1 MNRVPSS
8 IRCLFAIVDRG
19 KGEAVAA
26 ELRRRHILLQFV
38 LLGHGTASAEIM
50 DLLGLDEP
58 EKDLV
63 MALLPGDAGGVLAAL
78 TDRLEL
84 YRPGRGIA
92 FTIDLCSISALAHQ
106 RMAAAPAAD
115 TPAQKEDVPMRSQH
129 ELIVVIAE
137 HGFAAD
143 VMEAARAAG
152 ARGGTVVRGRSLA
165 TEEAQKFLKI
175 TIQPEKDVVLI
186 LVPAAGR
193 QPVMK
198 AICTE
203 GAGVGHVLAFSL
215 PVSDVTGLSLAPF
228 GGAEK
233 GESADE
239 DL

>member
-1 MNRVPSS
+1 MSHKS
-8 IRCLFAIVDRG
+8 IKLAAAIVNRG
-19 KGEAVAA
+19 AGNRAA
-26 ELRRRHILLQFV
+26 AIFHTYNHEILLAV
-38 LLGHGTASAEIM
+38 RGHGTASSAVM
-50 DLLGLDEP
+50 DCLGLDEP
-58 EKDLV
+58 EKDVVL
-63 MALLPGDAGGVLAAL
+63 ALLPGDAGGALAAL
-78 TDRLEL
+78 TERLEL

-106 RMAAAPAAD
+106 RIAAAAAAE
-115 TPAQKEDVPMRSQH
+115 TPSQKEDRPMRSQH

-143 VMEAARAAG
+143 VMDAARGAG

-165 TEEAQKFLKI
+165 AEEAQKFLHI

-198 AICTE
+198 AICAE
-203 GAGVGHVLAFSL
+203 GAGIGHALAFSL

-228 GGAEK
+228 GAAEQK
-233 GESADE
+233 EGEDE
-239 DL
+239 KQ

>member
-1 MNRVPSS
+1 MNQVPSS
-8 IRCLFAIVDRG
+8 VHCLVAIVDRG
-19 KGEAVAA
+19 KSEAVAE
-26 ELRRRHILLQFV
+26 ELRRRHILTQLV
-38 LLGHGTASAEIM
+38 LLGHGTASAEVM

-58 EKDLV
+58 EKDVVL
-63 MALLPGDAGGVLAAL
+63 ALLPGDAGEVLAAL

-106 RMAAAPAAD
+106 RIAAAAAD
-115 TPAQKEDVPMRSQH
+115 QTPSQEEDRPMRSQH
-129 ELIVVIAE
+129 ELIVVITE

-143 VMEAARAAG
+143 VMDTARGAG

-165 TEEAQKFLKI
+165 AEEAQKFLHI

-198 AICTE
+198 AICAE
-203 GAGVGHVLAFSL
+203 GAGIGHALAFSL

-228 GGAEK
+228 GAAEQK
-233 GESADE
+233 EE
-239 DL
+239 EHEEQ

>member
-1 MNRVPSS
+1 MNQAPSS
-8 IRCLFAIVDRG
+8 ICCLFAVVDRG
-19 KGEAVAA
+19 KGEAVSA
-26 ELRRRHILLQFV
+26 ELRRRRILTQLV
-38 LLGHGTASAEIM
+38 LLGHGTASAE
-50 DLLGLDEP
+50 
-58 EKDLV
+58 
-63 MALLPGDAGGVLAAL
+63 VLAAL

-106 RMAAAPAAD
+106 RIAAAAAAE
-115 TPAQKEDVPMRSQH
+115 TPSQKEERPMRSQH

-137 HGFAAD
+137 HGFAVD
-143 VMEAARAAG
+143 VMDAARAAG

-165 TEEAQKFLKI
+165 AEEAQKFLHI

-198 AICTE
+198 AICAE
-203 GAGVGHVLAFSL
+203 GAGIGHALAFSL

-228 GGAEK
+228 GAAEQK
-233 GESADE
+233 EE
-239 DL
+239 EHEEQ

>member
-1 MNRVPSS
+1 MNQAPSS
-8 IRCLFAIVDRG
+8 ICCLFAVVDRG
-19 KGEAVAA
+19 KGEAVSA
-26 ELRRRHILLQFV
+26 ELRRRRILTQLV
-38 LLGHGTASAEIM
+38 LLGHGTASAEVM

-58 EKDLV
+58 EKDVVL
-63 MALLPGDAGGVLAAL
+63 ALLPGDSGRVLSAL
-78 TDRLEL
+78 TERLEL

-106 RMAAAPAAD
+106 RIAAAAAE
-115 TPAQKEDVPMRSQH
+115 TTAQKEEQTMRSQH
-129 ELIVVIAE
+129 ELIVVITE

-143 VMEAARAAG
+143 VMDTARGAG

-165 TEEAQKFLKI
+165 AEEAQKFLHI

-198 AICTE
+198 AICAQ
-203 GAGVGHVLAFSL
+203 GAGHPLAFSL

-228 GGAEK
+228 GAEQK
-233 GESADE
+233 EDE
-239 DL
+239 DENQ

>member
-1 MNRVPSS
+1 MNQVPSS
-8 IRCLFAIVDRG
+8 VHCLVAIVDRG
-19 KGEAVAA
+19 KSEAVAE
-26 ELRRRHILLQFV
+26 ELRRRHILTQLV
-38 LLGHGTASAEIM
+38 LLGHGTASAEVM

-58 EKDLV
+58 EKDVVL
-63 MALLPGDAGGVLAAL
+63 ALLPGDSGRVLSAL
-78 TDRLEL
+78 TERLEL

-106 RMAAAPAAD
+106 RIAAAAAE
-115 TPAQKEDVPMRSQH
+115 TTAQKEEQTMRSQH
-129 ELIVVIAE
+129 ELIVVITE

-143 VMEAARAAG
+143 VMDTARGAG

-165 TEEAQKFLKI
+165 AEEAQKFLHI

-198 AICTE
+198 AICAQ
-203 GAGVGHVLAFSL
+203 GAGHPLAFSL

-228 GGAEK
+228 GAEQK
-233 GESADE
+233 EDE
-239 DL
+239 DENQ

>member
-1 MNRVPSS
+1 MNQAPSS

-26 ELRRRHILLQFV
+26 ELRRRHILMQFV
-38 LLGHGTASAEIM
+38 LLGHGTASAEVM

-58 EKDLV
+58 EKDVVL
-63 MALLPGDAGGVLAAL
+63 ALLPGDPGGVLAAL
-78 TDRLEL
+78 TERLEL

-106 RMAAAPAAD
+106 RIAAAAAAQ
-115 TPAQKEDVPMRSQH
+115 TPSQKEERPMRSQH
-129 ELIVVIAE
+129 ELIVVITE

-143 VMEAARAAG
+143 VMDTARAAG

-165 TEEAQKFLKI
+165 AEEAQKFLHI

-198 AICTE
+198 AICAE
-203 GAGVGHVLAFSL
+203 GAGIGHALAFSL

-228 GGAEK
+228 GAEEQK
-233 GESADE
+233 EDE
-239 DL
+239 DEEQ

>member
-1 MNRVPSS
+1 MNQVPSS
-8 IRCLFAIVDRG
+8 IRCLFAVVDRG
-19 KGEAVAA
+19 KGEAVSA
-26 ELRRRHILLQFV
+26 ELRRRRILTQLV
-38 LLGHGTASAEIM
+38 LLGHGTASAEVM

-58 EKDLV
+58 EKDVVLALV
-63 MALLPGDAGGVLAAL
+63 PGAAGGVLAAL
-78 TDRLEL
+78 TERLEL

-106 RMAAAPAAD
+106 RIAAAAAAE
-115 TPAQKEDVPMRSQH
+115 TPFQKEERPMRSQH
-129 ELIVVIAE
+129 ELIVVITE

-143 VMEAARAAG
+143 VMDTARGAG

-165 TEEAQKFLKI
+165 AEEAQKFLHI

-198 AICTE
+198 AICAQ
-203 GAGVGHVLAFSL
+203 GAGHPLAFSL

-228 GGAEK
+228 GAEQK
-233 GESADE
+233 EDE
-239 DL
+239 DENQ

>member
-1 MNRVPSS
+1 
-8 IRCLFAIVDRG
+8 
-19 KGEAVAA
+19 
-26 ELRRRHILLQFV
+26 
-38 LLGHGTASAEIM
+38 M

-58 EKDLV
+58 EKDVVL
-63 MALLPGDAGGVLAAL
+63 ALLPGDAGEVLAAL

-106 RMAAAPAAD
+106 RIAAAAAAE
-115 TPAQKEDVPMRSQH
+115 TPSQKEERPMRSQH
-129 ELIVVIAE
+129 ELIVVITE

-143 VMEAARAAG
+143 VMDTARGAG

-165 TEEAQKFLKI
+165 AEEAQKFLHI

-198 AICTE
+198 AICAE
-203 GAGVGHVLAFSL
+203 GAGIGHALAFSL

-228 GGAEK
+228 GAAEQK
-233 GESADE
+233 EE
-239 DL
+239 EHEEQ

>member
-1 MNRVPSS
+1 MNQAPSS
-8 IRCLFAIVDRG
+8 ICCLFAVVDRG
-19 KGEAVAA
+19 KGEAVSA
-26 ELRRRHILLQFV
+26 ELRRRRILTQLV
-38 LLGHGTASAEIM
+38 LLGHGTASAEVM

-58 EKDLV
+58 EKDVVL
-63 MALLPGDAGGVLAAL
+63 ALLPGDSGRVLSAL
-78 TDRLEL
+78 TERLEL

-106 RMAAAPAAD
+106 RIAAAAAG
-115 TPAQKEDVPMRSQH
+115 TPTQKEEQTMRSQH
-129 ELIVVIAE
+129 ELIVVITE

-143 VMEAARAAG
+143 VMDTARGAG

-165 TEEAQKFLKI
+165 AEEAQKFLHI

-198 AICTE
+198 AICAQ
-203 GAGVGHVLAFSL
+203 GAGHPLAFSL

-228 GGAEK
+228 GAEQK
-233 GESADE
+233 EDE
-239 DL
+239 DENQ

>member
-1 MNRVPSS
+1 MNQAPSS
-8 IRCLFAIVDRG
+8 ICCLFAVVDRG
-19 KGEAVAA
+19 KGEAVSA
-26 ELRRRHILLQFV
+26 ELRRRRILTQLV
-38 LLGHGTASAEIM
+38 LLGHGTASAEVM

-58 EKDLV
+58 EKDVVL
-63 MALLPGDAGGVLAAL
+63 ALLPGDAGEVLAAL

-92 FTIDLCSISALAHQ
+92 FTIGLCSISALAHQ
-106 RMAAAPAAD
+106 RIAAAAAE
-115 TPAQKEDVPMRSQH
+115 TTAQKEEQTMRSQH
-129 ELIVVIAE
+129 ELIVGSAE

-143 VMEAARAAG
+143 VMDAARAAG

-165 TEEAQKFLKI
+165 AEEAQKFLHI

-198 AICTE
+198 AICAE
-203 GAGVGHVLAFSL
+203 GAGIGHALAFSL

-228 GGAEK
+228 GAAEQK
-233 GESADE
+233 EKE
-239 DL
+239 HEEQ

>member
-1 MNRVPSS
+1 MNQAPSS
-8 IRCLFAIVDRG
+8 IRCLFAVVDRG
-19 KGEAVAA
+19 KGEAVSA
-26 ELRRRHILLQFV
+26 ELRRRRILTQLV
-38 LLGHGTASAEIM
+38 LLGHGTASAEVM

-58 EKDLV
+58 EKDVVL
-63 MALLPGDAGGVLAAL
+63 ALLPGDAGEVLAAL

-106 RMAAAPAAD
+106 RIAAAAAAE
-115 TPAQKEDVPMRSQH
+115 TPSPKEERPMRSQH
-129 ELIVVIAE
+129 ELIVVITE

-143 VMEAARAAG
+143 VMDTARGAG

-165 TEEAQKFLKI
+165 AEEAQKFLHI

-198 AICTE
+198 AICAE
-203 GAGVGHVLAFSL
+203 GAGIGHALAFSL

-228 GGAEK
+228 GAAEQK
-233 GESADE
+233 EE
-239 DL
+239 EHEEQ